1 MGADMGLA
9 DIFVILLIT
18 IGPLKAAIVYAKLTA
33 KADTA
38 FKRQVAFKTVTVA
51 TIVCLVFVF
60 AGQWLLGVFHVSLP
74 ALKIAG
80 GLILLLFALDMV
92 MGAEKKTDDGDA
104 LPSAD
109 IAVYPLAIPMMAT
122 PQGLVAITTI
132 VATKD
137 SWGEL
142 IAMAV
147 MVLAIMAVNL
157 GVLLSADRLL
167 KKGGGG
173 AMVVV
178 GKVVGLLLAA
188 LAVQLMISSFRDLGL
203 IAAATGAH

>member
-1 MGADMGLA
+1 MTDDIGFA

-18 IGPLKAAIVYAKLTA
+18 IGPLKATIVYAKLTG
-33 KADTA
+33 KADSA

-51 TIVCLVFVF
+51 AVVCLVFVF
-60 AGQWLLGVFHVSLP
+60 AGHWLLGVFHVSLP

-92 MGAEKKTDDGDA
+92 MGSEKKAEEGDA

-109 IAVYPLAIPMMAT
+109 IAIYPLAMPLMAT
-122 PQGLVAITTI
+122 PQGLVAITTV
-132 VATKD
+132 VAARD
-137 SWGEL
+137 SVGEL
-142 IAMAV
+142 ITVAV
-147 MVLAIMAVNL
+147 MVLVIMGINLAI
-157 GVLLSADRLL
+157 LLSADRLL

-188 LAVQLMISSFRDLGL
+188 LAVQLMISSFRDLGV
-203 IAAATGAH
+203 IAAATVAH

>member
-1 MGADMGLA
+1 MNADMALT
-9 DIFVILLIT
+9 DVFIILLIT
-18 IGPLKAAIVYAKLTA
+18 IGPLKAAIVYAKLTG
-33 KADTA
+33 KADAA

-51 TIVCLVFVF
+51 TIVCLLFVF

-92 MGAEKKTDDGDA
+92 MGGEKKGDDGDA

-109 IAVYPLAIPMMAT
+109 IAIYPLAMPLMAT

-132 VATKD
+132 VAVKD
-137 SWGEL
+137 SIAEL
-142 IAMAV
+142 IAVAV
-147 MVLAIMAVNL
+147 MVLVIMGLNL
-157 GVLLSADRLL
+157 AVLLSADRLIG
-167 KKGGGG
+167 KGGGG

-178 GKVVGLLLAA
+178 GKVIGLLLAA
-188 LAVQLMISSFRDLGL
+188 LAVQLMISSLRDLGAL
-203 IAAATGAH
+203 AAVTGAH

>member
-1 MGADMGLA
+1 MGLA

-18 IGPLKAAIVYAKLTA
+18 IGPLKAAIIYAKLTG
-33 KADTA
+33 KADSA
-38 FKRQVAFKTVTVA
+38 FKRQVAIKTVTVA
-51 TIVCLVFVF
+51 TIVCLIFVF

-92 MGAEKKTDDGDA
+92 MGSEKKVEEDGA

-109 IAVYPLAIPMMAT
+109 IAIYPLAMPLMAT

-132 VATKD
+132 VAAKN
-137 SWGEL
+137 SFGEL

-147 MVLAIMAVNL
+147 MVLVIMGLNLAI
-157 GVLLSADRLL
+157 LLSADRLL
-167 KKGGGG
+167 KSGGGG

-203 IAAATGAH
+203 IAPLATGAH

>member
-1 MGADMGLA
+1 MSADLGLA

-33 KADTA
+33 KSDTA

-51 TIVCLVFVF
+51 LIVCLVFVF

-92 MGAEKKTDDGDA
+92 MGGEKKPENGDA
-104 LPSAD
+104 APSHD

-122 PQGLVAITTI
+122 PQGLVAITTV
-132 VATKD
+132 VATKN
-137 SWGEL
+137 SFGEL
-142 IAMAV
+142 LTV
-147 MVLAIMAVNL
+147 AIMVIIIMCFNL
-157 GVLLSADRLL
+157 GVFLSVDRLL
-167 KKGGGG
+167 KSGGGG
-173 AMVVV
+173 VMMVVS
-178 GKVVGLLLAA
+178 KVIGLLLAA
-188 LAVQLMISSFRDLGL
+188 LAVQLMISSFRDLGM
-203 IAAATGAH
+203 IAAAAR

>member
-1 MGADMGLA
+1 MSTDIGLA

-18 IGPLKAAIVYAKLTA
+18 IGPLKAAIVYAKLTG
-33 KADTA
+33 KADAA
-38 FKRQVAFKTVTVA
+38 FKRQVAFKTVLVA
-51 TIVCLVFVF
+51 AIVCLVFVF
-60 AGQWLLGVFHVSLP
+60 AGQWLLGVFHITLP

-92 MGAEKKTDDGDA
+92 MGSEKKAEDGDA

-122 PQGLVAITTI
+122 PQGLVAITTV

-137 SWGEL
+137 SIGEL
-142 IAMAV
+142 ITVAV
-147 MVLAIMAVNL
+147 MVLVIMGINL
-157 GVLLSADRLL
+157 ATLLSADKLL

-188 LAVQLMISSFRDLGL
+188 LAVQLMISSFRDLGV
-203 IAAATGAH
+203 IAAVTGAH

>member
-1 MGADMGLA
+1 MADDMAFA

-18 IGPLKAAIVYAKLTA
+18 IGPLKAAIIYAKLTS
-33 KADTA
+33 KADST
-38 FKRQVAFKTVTVA
+38 FKRQVAFKTVMVA
-51 TIVCLVFVF
+51 AIVCLVFVF
-60 AGQWLLGVFHVSLP
+60 GGHWLLRVFHISLP

-92 MGAEKKTDDGDA
+92 MGGEKKGDEGGT

-109 IAVYPLAIPMMAT
+109 IAIYPLAMPLMAT

-132 VATKD
+132 GAAKD
-137 SWGEL
+137 SISEL
-142 IAMAV
+142 IAMAM
-147 MVLAIMAVNL
+147 MVLVIMGLNLAI
-157 GVLLSADRLL
+157 LLSADRLL
-167 KKGGGG
+167 KKIGG
-173 AMVVV
+173 AIVVI

-203 IAAATGAH
+203 IAAAIAAH